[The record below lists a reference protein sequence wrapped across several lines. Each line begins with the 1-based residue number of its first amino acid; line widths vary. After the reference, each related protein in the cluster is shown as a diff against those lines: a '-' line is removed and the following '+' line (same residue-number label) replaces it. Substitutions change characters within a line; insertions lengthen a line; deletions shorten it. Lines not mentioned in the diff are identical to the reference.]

1 MFYSYAILSR
11 ILTRGHELRIFRGLF
26 WAFMLAI
33 FVLRALIA
41 AIRAR
46 GTLHDVKVQELVNKL
61 HMAYFTCI
69 ALVECVSAFF
79 LLRKLVSVRRSLRE
93 ASLPSGTFSHLLRS
107 TETRVA
113 ALALIGGARAVT
125 YYFQP
130 PGQKAEGVASQIDR
144 FIYTFECMF
153 PVIMFIDLLA
163 SKLAASQKLL
173 DQRLQYLPPTWGSR
187 SERDELRW
195 DGGPTSQIELGRG
208 SRTSLASNHD
218 TPKPPMRAVLPES
231 PYADEPRDVE
241 GGRRRSGYGK

>member
-11 ILTRGHELRIFRGLF
+11 IIAGRELRVFRALF

-33 FVLRALIA
+33 LVLRALIA
-41 AIRAR
+41 TTRAR
-46 GTLHDVKVQELVNKL
+46 GILHAAKVQDMVNNL

-79 LLRKLVSVRRSLRE
+79 LLRKLASVRRSLMQ
-93 ASLPSGTFSHLLRS
+93 ASLNSSTFSHLLRS

-113 ALALIGGARAVT
+113 TLALIGGARAVT

-130 PGQKAEGVASQIDR
+130 PGQEAASAANQVDR

-153 PVIMFIDLLA
+153 PVMMFIDLLA

-173 DQRLQYLPPTWGSR
+173 DQRLPSIPPTWASR
-187 SERDELRW
+187 SERDELRY
-195 DGGPTSQIELGRG
+195 DGEPTSQTELGRR
-208 SRTSLASNHD
+208 SRASLASNHD
-218 TPKPPMRAVLPES
+218 VPGHPMRAVLPET
-231 PYADEPRDVE
+231 PYAHELRDVE
-241 GGRRRSGYGK
+241 GGRSRFGYGK